1 MTLSLCMIVKN
12 EEKFLPECLQSV
24 RGIADEIIIVDTGS
38 TDRTVAIAEEYGAQV
53 RHFSWTGHFAEARN
67 ESIRDAKG
75 DWILWLDADE
85 RLQPGSQQALKNL
98 PGKPEHPVIYSVTI
112 HNHMYQSDDIQV
124 SGGHRLFT
132 NHFGIRFD
140 GRIHEQVVYSAK
152 AAGAEEHKVPVILTH
167 LGYGL
172 EPHAQQEKNLRNRK
186 LLEKQVGEEPANAYV
201 HYTLAQHYAM
211 TDEPDKAL
219 KHFRKALE
227 LNQFDDAMTASL
239 LNTTAEALNKLKLF
253 DEAGELIGR
262 SIGIIPEQVG
272 AYFMAYRKTQ
282 GQGQWSEALEW
293 LSKLEYYNNLLRTQA
308 GKISTD
314 VLLSPEQVVFAR
326 GTVLEQLGRIA
337 EAETLFSGLTRI
349 IPAKVEVWLHLAEN
363 RLKQNKFSEAEP
375 ALVKMETLAE
385 QQPNFY
391 DVLATVQIRLQKF
404 TEAIAT
410 TERKISKY
418 QPTADD
424 VKRLAGL
431 YAKIG
436 KTDIARE
443 LLSAL
448 GQN

>member
-1 MTLSLCMIVKN
+1 MTLSLCLIVKN

-219 KHFRKALE
+219 KHFRKAL
-227 LNQFDDAMTASL
+227 
-239 LNTTAEALNKLKLF
+239 
-253 DEAGELIGR
+253 
-262 SIGIIPEQVG
+262 
-272 AYFMAYRKTQ
+272 
-282 GQGQWSEALEW
+282 
-293 LSKLEYYNNLLRTQA
+293 
-308 GKISTD
+308 
-314 VLLSPEQVVFAR
+314 
-326 GTVLEQLGRIA
+326 
-337 EAETLFSGLTRI
+337 
-349 IPAKVEVWLHLAEN
+349 
-363 RLKQNKFSEAEP
+363 
-375 ALVKMETLAE
+375 
-385 QQPNFY
+385 
-391 DVLATVQIRLQKF
+391 
-404 TEAIAT
+404 
-410 TERKISKY
+410 
-418 QPTADD
+418 
-424 VKRLAGL
+424 
-431 YAKIG
+431 
-436 KTDIARE
+436 
-443 LLSAL
+443 
-448 GQN
+448 